1 MRVITARNVQS
12 ALYFGLELFRRVG
25 ELKDSRNGQVIVVP
39 GPVTTHYTRPRER
52 VLFWPQRDANP
63 FFHFFESLW
72 MLAGRD
78 DVAFVSQFA
87 KQMAEYSDDG
97 QTMHGAYGY
106 RWRDGFIRDHTG
118 KEDYNSI
125 DQLQIIARRLKEDPN
140 DRRCVLTM
148 WNPEIDLDLKSKDIP
163 CNTHVY
169 FSRSFNGELDMTVC
183 CRSNDMI
190 WGGYGANAVHFSVL
204 QEFMAAAIGCEVG
217 NYWHISNNY
226 HAYKN
231 IYDPLNQ
238 KFAKVRYINDPYQ
251 TLSTLPLVKDKAEV
265 WLKECEL
272 FCDDISKNRE
282 IGVVPFKEPFFTHVA
297 IPLWQ
302 AHVAYKAK
310 EYVEAIKI
318 ANQCLAT
325 DWKVATKEWLERRQ
339 AAHERAKDDGPGY
352 ETK

>member
-12 ALYFGLELFRRVG
+12 ALFFGLELFKRTG
-25 ELKDSRNGQVIVVP
+25 ETKDSRNGQVVVVP

-72 MLAGRD
+72 MLAGRN

-97 QTMHGAYGY
+97 QMMHGAYGY
-106 RWRDGFIRDHTG
+106 RWRHHFDFEG
-118 KEDYNSI
+118 NSSELP
-125 DQLQIIARRLKEDPN
+125 DQLPLIAKRLRDDPN

-148 WNPEIDLDLKSKDIP
+148 WDPISDLNAVSKDLP
-163 CNTHVY
+163 CNTHIY
-169 FSRSFNGELDMTVC
+169 FSRSINGELDMTVC

-204 QEFMAAAIGCEVG
+204 QEFMAAAIGCGVG

-226 HAYKN
+226 HAYRT
-231 IYDPLNQ
+231 IYDPLVQ
-238 KFAKVRYINDPYQ
+238 KFRKIQNVIDPY
-251 TLSTLPLVKDKAEV
+251 TSLGPS
-265 WLKECEL
+265 
-272 FCDDISKNRE
+272 
-282 IGVVPFKEPFFTHVA
+282 
-297 IPLWQ
+297 IPL
-302 AHVAYKAK
+302 
-310 EYVEAIKI
+310 VEAISAEAWLEECANFCEGPDSFKFKAPFFNYVARPLWNAHGAYKNKMYGI
-318 ANQCLAT
+318 ALKAANECQAP
-325 DWKVATKEWLERRQ
+325 DWKLAAREWLERRQ
-339 AAHERAKDDGPGY
+339 AAHERAKDDGPTY